1 MSNLLEKLSEEIG
14 EFAGNV
20 AESHIGWPPL
30 RNWAD
35 RAAALEAA
43 PQALKTENEALVDLL
58 GEVDRAPDDPAVR
71 DNVRK
76 VCSYLAALRK
86 AKEEA

>member
-1 MSNLLEKLSEEIG
+1 MKLSDLLPQIMGPEELPRCVTM
-14 EFAGNV
+14 A
-20 AESHIGWPPL
+20 L
-30 RNWAD
+30 T
-35 RAAALEAA
+35 LEAMI
-43 PQALKTENEALVDLL
+43 QTLKTENEALVELL

-86 AKEEA
+86 TKGEGR